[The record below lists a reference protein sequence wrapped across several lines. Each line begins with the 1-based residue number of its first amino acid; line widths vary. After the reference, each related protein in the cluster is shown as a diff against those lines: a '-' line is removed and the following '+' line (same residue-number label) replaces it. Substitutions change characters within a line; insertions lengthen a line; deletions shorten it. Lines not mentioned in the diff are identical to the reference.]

1 MTDNERHF
9 DEESDL
15 KVTSEFAEDL
25 EALFR
30 SDLTIPAEVDRSV
43 IDRAHR
49 RFVRRPG
56 LRKFVL
62 RLSGVAAAAAVIIF
76 VFTFN
81 LRETSVPVISSLD
94 TAVQQ
99 DDFDRNGQVNI
110 LDAFKLARY
119 IESAKHPESKWD
131 INGDGLVNR
140 GDVDSIA
147 LAAVRLNK
155 GV

>member
-43 IDRAHR
+43 MGRAHR

-56 LRKFVL
+56 LRKLVL

-76 VFTFN
+76 FFTFN
-81 LRETSVPVISSLD
+81 LRETSFPVISSLD

-99 DDFDRNGQVNI
+99 DDFDHNGQVNI

-119 IESAKHPESKWD
+119 IESAKQPEIKWD